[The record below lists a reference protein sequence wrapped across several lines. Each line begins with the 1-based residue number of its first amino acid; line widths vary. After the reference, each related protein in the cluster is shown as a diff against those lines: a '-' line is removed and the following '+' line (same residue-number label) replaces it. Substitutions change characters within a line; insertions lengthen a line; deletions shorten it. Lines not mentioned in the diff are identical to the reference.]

1 MWALIGI
8 AAFCLA
14 AIAFETAGY
23 FFDLLPA
30 LKRKGIVHGTAAF
43 LGLMALVC
51 LLDFIVRF

>member
-1 MWALIGI
+1 MWPLIGT
-8 AAFCLA
+8 ALFCFA

-43 LGLMALVC
+43 FALMALVC
-51 LLDFIVRF
+51 LASLIFNY